1 MAKKNPSGES
11 VMSKKNEH
19 IWTTLLETGVVEGT
33 GPEAGK
39 VESPWYVK
47 VLLAFSGWL
56 AALFLLGFIG
66 VGFEFIFDNIIAA
79 FILGG
84 VMILGAYFVLRVPKN
99 EFFEH
104 LALAASLA
112 GQALV
117 IYGIFYSFD
126 KHEQIFWLFVA
137 FLQVKIVWLLVALL
151 QVPLAIFMRSFVH
164 RVFSTFVAVFSFAM
178 VLNLMGLPYLI
189 SAVVMFLAALCWL
202 NEFRYP
208 RHMEKIRAIG
218 YGLVLALVMLE
229 GTAMFG
235 YETIGWL
242 FDNYD
247 LVILTAPWV
256 GQVLVGAVILYV
268 VWHLLQKYNQDISK
282 PSTTL
287 VYFGV
292 LLLIAVSI
300 EVQGLTVGM
309 FIMLLGFA
317 GSNRVLLG
325 LGIVSLLFYISSY
338 YYLLHAT
345 LLYKSKTLLIVGLAL
360 LVVRWLM
367 LCIFSGKKE
376 VQHV

>member
-1 MAKKNPSGES
+1 
-11 VMSKKNEH
+11 MSKKNEH